1 MHFASSNELIPTA
14 YFTAEQSSAFDIEAK
29 ARKTKRRVDIFF
41 LINIKLLII
50 RVEIKPIKNLAKQK
64 LLE

>member
-14 YFTAEQSSAFDIEAK
+14 YFTAEQSSAFEIEAK

-41 LINIKLLII
+41 LINIKLLI
-50 RVEIKPIKNLAKQK
+50 VNK
-64 LLE
+64 